1 MTISSFDPS
10 SGRNIKTP
18 FAIKAKQGSKQMDVV
33 CTRVLRNLPD
43 KRLVCSGTCG
53 NHQVVVKIF
62 LSPKR
67 AEKHRLREQKGLA
80 ALARSGVCAP
90 EILLEGNLDPE
101 RNPVIILK
109 KIDPATSLDRAWEK
123 AENTKQRGEVLK
135 QVMEVVALQHESG
148 IFHEDMHLGNFM
160 LSENN
165 LYALDGA
172 AVRTRHLGHPL
183 PIKKSLDNLALFFAQ
198 IYPQFDPLIPD
209 AFRSY
214 LQKRKWRYTD
224 EILERLEKKISKKRQ
239 YRQRKYLKKI
249 YRKSSAHVC
258 KKSLHKF
265 IICDRSLYTREMEN
279 FLENPDVY
287 FTSSNVLKNG
297 NSSTVARVNVD
308 GHDLVIKRYNIK
320 NRLHGLSRAFRPSR
334 AWISWKN
341 AHRLNILGIATP
353 APVAMIENRL
363 GPLRSKAYFI
373 ARYAEGKDIGRMAKF
388 GDISEKTATLLAVL
402 FTGLIKKLADS
413 DIAHGDLKASN
424 FFLSGQNLV
433 VMDLDAMHKY
443 LIKSFLRRRVEKDC
457 NRLLKNWENEPEI
470 RKIFCQYIKNAG
482 F

>member
-1 MTISSFDPS
+1 
-10 SGRNIKTP
+10 
-18 FAIKAKQGSKQMDVV
+18 
-33 CTRVLRNLPD
+33 
-43 KRLVCSGTCG
+43 
-53 NHQVVVKIF
+53 
-62 LSPKR
+62 
-67 AEKHRLREQKGLA
+67 
-80 ALARSGVCAP
+80 
-90 EILLEGNLDPE
+90 
-101 RNPVIILK
+101 
-109 KIDPATSLDRAWEK
+109 
-123 AENTKQRGEVLK
+123 
-135 QVMEVVALQHESG
+135 
-148 IFHEDMHLGNFM
+148 
-160 LSENN
+160 
-165 LYALDGA
+165 
-172 AVRTRHLGHPL
+172 
-183 PIKKSLDNLALFFAQ
+183 
-198 IYPQFDPLIPD
+198 
-209 AFRSY
+209 
-214 LQKRKWRYTD
+214 
-224 EILERLEKKISKKRQ
+224 
-239 YRQRKYLKKI
+239 
-249 YRKSSAHVC
+249 
-258 KKSLHKF
+258 
-265 IICDRSLYTREMEN
+265 MEN